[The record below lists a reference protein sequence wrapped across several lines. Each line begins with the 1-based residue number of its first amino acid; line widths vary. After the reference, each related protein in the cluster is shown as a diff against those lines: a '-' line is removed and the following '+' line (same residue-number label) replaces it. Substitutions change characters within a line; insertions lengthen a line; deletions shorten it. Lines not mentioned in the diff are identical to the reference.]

1 MIAVKE
7 YRITV
12 GATRQHLTPPADI
25 YEAENEVVVVA
36 DMPGV
41 PKESMEIN
49 AVGNRLTIFGRVK
62 SGWAG
67 RKLIKECPNYDY
79 FRAFTLANAI
89 DVDNI
94 KAKMED
100 GVLTLN
106 LPKKPSAQEYRIS
119 IETE

>member
-1 MIAVKE
+1 MRE
-7 YRITV
+7 YRIAI

-25 YEAENEVVVVA
+25 YEADSEFVVVA

-41 PKESMEIN
+41 PKENMEVN

-62 SGWAG
+62 PGWAG

-79 FRAFTLANAI
+79 YRTITLADPI

-94 KAKMED
+94 KAKMVD

-106 LPKKPSAQEYRIS
+106 LPKKPPAPEYQIP
-119 IETE
+119 IEME